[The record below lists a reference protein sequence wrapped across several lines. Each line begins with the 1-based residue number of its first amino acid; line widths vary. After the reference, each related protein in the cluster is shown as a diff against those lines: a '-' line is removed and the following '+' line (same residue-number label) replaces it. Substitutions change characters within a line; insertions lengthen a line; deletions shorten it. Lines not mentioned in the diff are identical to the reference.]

1 MDADLAAGSD
11 RTDPA
16 SVKEQKMSE
25 SIAEIKKQLQ
35 AASLPGLPDFLKDH
49 ETFIRT
55 YETDERSGVKKLV
68 EQARKQI
75 DAYEKELKRTES
87 MKRFEKEYDSY
98 SYICG
103 IDEVGRGPL
112 AGPVVAGTVIL
123 PKNCDILY
131 LNDSKQLSEKKREEL
146 YEVIME
152 KAVSTGLGFVTPE
165 RIDEINILQATYEA
179 MRMAI
184 GELDPV
190 PDLLLNDAVT
200 IPEVTIRQVPIIKGD
215 AKSISIAAAS
225 IIAKVTRD
233 RLMTEYEKTYPG
245 YGFAANKGYGSAEHI
260 AAIRE
265 LGPPEEL
272 YQELSIGGVMR
283 LSSLFTQGNQQIQE
297 NSRDM
302 SFSTLEKGL
311 RNGMKEMEGKMP
323 GQSVTGE
330 VIEADGQDIL
340 LAIGKN
346 QLLRA
351 RLSLAMNVEAGQQ
364 LTFGIK
370 SIGGMK
376 VVLSPLFENMTSG
389 SGAEKALELA
399 GLPRNEE
406 TMKMVEAMMKEGM
419 KLDPDSLSSMYR
431 TVNAHMDADINTLV
445 QLNRMGLPVTEEN
458 ITQLQSYKNYEG
470 QVTEGVKI
478 LMGEVAEQLSS
489 LAASD
494 NPEDVF
500 TFLKV
505 VLGEPSGT
513 ENVQTEENMAGDD
526 NVIQTFKNAVM
537 TEAPEENA
545 GKEKLPF
552 MPGMAEQA
560 GEKGLGMAL
569 SDVLQK
575 AGFPEETV
583 NACLKGELPAKEL
596 LTELGR
602 LVKDGRL
609 STEQKNGILEL
620 LKDNEFLEN
629 LKKGLTEKFLLTPDE
644 VGEDG
649 QVEKLYERLDSQLSR
664 MNQALQGMAKENP
677 ALSQSIQNLSSNV
690 EFMNQLNQMF
700 TYVQL
705 PLKLS
710 GQEAA
715 GELYV
720 YTNKKNLAKKDGQV
734 SALLHLD
741 LEHLGEIDIHVS
753 LRDSHVSTKFC
764 LSDEKALD
772 LVAANID
779 TLNQRL
785 MKRGYSMDASFEQK
799 DKAQHPIDEMLD
811 RDKKVS
817 SKEKVLISSSSFDAR
832 A

>member
-1 MDADLAAGSD
+1 
-11 RTDPA
+11 
-16 SVKEQKMSE
+16 
-25 SIAEIKKQLQ
+25 
-35 AASLPGLPDFLKDH
+35 
-49 ETFIRT
+49 
-55 YETDERSGVKKLV
+55 
-68 EQARKQI
+68 
-75 DAYEKELKRTES
+75 
-87 MKRFEKEYDSY
+87 
-98 SYICG
+98 
-103 IDEVGRGPL
+103 
-112 AGPVVAGTVIL
+112 
-123 PKNCDILY
+123 
-131 LNDSKQLSEKKREEL
+131 
-146 YEVIME
+146 
-152 KAVSTGLGFVTPE
+152 
-165 RIDEINILQATYEA
+165 
-179 MRMAI
+179 
-184 GELDPV
+184 
-190 PDLLLNDAVT
+190 
-200 IPEVTIRQVPIIKGD
+200 
-215 AKSISIAAAS
+215 
-225 IIAKVTRD
+225 
-233 RLMTEYEKTYPG
+233 
-245 YGFAANKGYGSAEHI
+245 
-260 AAIRE
+260 
-265 LGPPEEL
+265 
-272 YQELSIGGVMR
+272 MR

-351 RLSLAMNVEAGQQ
+351 RLSLAMDVEAGQQ

-513 ENVQTEENMAGDD
+513 ENIQTEENMAGDD
-526 NVIQTFKNAVM
+526 NAIQTFKNAVM

-575 AGFPEETV
+575 AGFSEETV
-583 NACLKGELPAKEL
+583 KACLKGELPAKEL

-785 MKRGYSMDASFEQK
+785 MKRGYSVDASFEQK

>member
-1 MDADLAAGSD
+1 
-11 RTDPA
+11 
-16 SVKEQKMSE
+16 
-25 SIAEIKKQLQ
+25 
-35 AASLPGLPDFLKDH
+35 
-49 ETFIRT
+49 
-55 YETDERSGVKKLV
+55 
-68 EQARKQI
+68 
-75 DAYEKELKRTES
+75 
-87 MKRFEKEYDSY
+87 
-98 SYICG
+98 
-103 IDEVGRGPL
+103 
-112 AGPVVAGTVIL
+112 
-123 PKNCDILY
+123 
-131 LNDSKQLSEKKREEL
+131 
-146 YEVIME
+146 
-152 KAVSTGLGFVTPE
+152 
-165 RIDEINILQATYEA
+165 
-179 MRMAI
+179 
-184 GELDPV
+184 
-190 PDLLLNDAVT
+190 
-200 IPEVTIRQVPIIKGD
+200 
-215 AKSISIAAAS
+215 
-225 IIAKVTRD
+225 
-233 RLMTEYEKTYPG
+233 
-245 YGFAANKGYGSAEHI
+245 
-260 AAIRE
+260 
-265 LGPPEEL
+265 
-272 YQELSIGGVMR
+272 MR

-351 RLSLAMNVEAGQQ
+351 RLSLAMDVEAGQQ

-431 TVNAHMDADINTLV
+431 TVNAHMDADITTLV

-513 ENVQTEENMAGDD
+513 ENVQTEKNMAGDD

-575 AGFPEETV
+575 AGFSEETV

-785 MKRGYSMDASFEQK
+785 MKRGYSVDASFEQK

>member
-1 MDADLAAGSD
+1 
-11 RTDPA
+11 
-16 SVKEQKMSE
+16 
-25 SIAEIKKQLQ
+25 
-35 AASLPGLPDFLKDH
+35 
-49 ETFIRT
+49 
-55 YETDERSGVKKLV
+55 
-68 EQARKQI
+68 
-75 DAYEKELKRTES
+75 
-87 MKRFEKEYDSY
+87 
-98 SYICG
+98 
-103 IDEVGRGPL
+103 
-112 AGPVVAGTVIL
+112 
-123 PKNCDILY
+123 
-131 LNDSKQLSEKKREEL
+131 
-146 YEVIME
+146 
-152 KAVSTGLGFVTPE
+152 
-165 RIDEINILQATYEA
+165 
-179 MRMAI
+179 
-184 GELDPV
+184 
-190 PDLLLNDAVT
+190 
-200 IPEVTIRQVPIIKGD
+200 
-215 AKSISIAAAS
+215 
-225 IIAKVTRD
+225 
-233 RLMTEYEKTYPG
+233 
-245 YGFAANKGYGSAEHI
+245 
-260 AAIRE
+260 
-265 LGPPEEL
+265 
-272 YQELSIGGVMR
+272 MR

-351 RLSLAMNVEAGQQ
+351 RLSLAMDVEAGQQ

-389 SGAEKALELA
+389 SGAEIALELA

-406 TMKMVEAMMKEGM
+406 TMKMLEAMMKEGM

-494 NPEDVF
+494 NPKDVF

-575 AGFPEETV
+575 AGFSEETV

-785 MKRGYSMDASFEQK
+785 MKRGYSVDASFEQK

>member
-1 MDADLAAGSD
+1 
-11 RTDPA
+11 
-16 SVKEQKMSE
+16 
-25 SIAEIKKQLQ
+25 
-35 AASLPGLPDFLKDH
+35 
-49 ETFIRT
+49 
-55 YETDERSGVKKLV
+55 
-68 EQARKQI
+68 
-75 DAYEKELKRTES
+75 
-87 MKRFEKEYDSY
+87 
-98 SYICG
+98 
-103 IDEVGRGPL
+103 
-112 AGPVVAGTVIL
+112 
-123 PKNCDILY
+123 
-131 LNDSKQLSEKKREEL
+131 
-146 YEVIME
+146 
-152 KAVSTGLGFVTPE
+152 
-165 RIDEINILQATYEA
+165 
-179 MRMAI
+179 
-184 GELDPV
+184 
-190 PDLLLNDAVT
+190 
-200 IPEVTIRQVPIIKGD
+200 
-215 AKSISIAAAS
+215 
-225 IIAKVTRD
+225 
-233 RLMTEYEKTYPG
+233 
-245 YGFAANKGYGSAEHI
+245 
-260 AAIRE
+260 
-265 LGPPEEL
+265 
-272 YQELSIGGVMR
+272 MR

-351 RLSLAMNVEAGQQ
+351 RLSLAMDVEAGQQ

-431 TVNAHMDADINTLV
+431 TVNAHMDADITTLV

-513 ENVQTEENMAGDD
+513 ENVQTEKNMAGDD
-526 NVIQTFKNAVM
+526 NAIQTFKNAVM

-575 AGFPEETV
+575 AGFSEETV

-644 VGEDG
+644 VGEEG

-785 MKRGYSMDASFEQK
+785 MKRGYSVDASFEQK

>member
-1 MDADLAAGSD
+1 
-11 RTDPA
+11 
-16 SVKEQKMSE
+16 
-25 SIAEIKKQLQ
+25 
-35 AASLPGLPDFLKDH
+35 
-49 ETFIRT
+49 
-55 YETDERSGVKKLV
+55 
-68 EQARKQI
+68 
-75 DAYEKELKRTES
+75 
-87 MKRFEKEYDSY
+87 
-98 SYICG
+98 
-103 IDEVGRGPL
+103 
-112 AGPVVAGTVIL
+112 
-123 PKNCDILY
+123 
-131 LNDSKQLSEKKREEL
+131 
-146 YEVIME
+146 
-152 KAVSTGLGFVTPE
+152 
-165 RIDEINILQATYEA
+165 
-179 MRMAI
+179 
-184 GELDPV
+184 
-190 PDLLLNDAVT
+190 
-200 IPEVTIRQVPIIKGD
+200 
-215 AKSISIAAAS
+215 
-225 IIAKVTRD
+225 
-233 RLMTEYEKTYPG
+233 
-245 YGFAANKGYGSAEHI
+245 
-260 AAIRE
+260 
-265 LGPPEEL
+265 
-272 YQELSIGGVMR
+272 MR

-351 RLSLAMNVEAGQQ
+351 RLSLAMDVEAGQQ

-399 GLPRNEE
+399 GLQRNEE

-537 TEAPEENA
+537 TEVPEENA

-560 GEKGLGMAL
+560 GEKGLGMAF

-575 AGFPEETV
+575 AGFSEETV

>member
-1 MDADLAAGSD
+1 
-11 RTDPA
+11 
-16 SVKEQKMSE
+16 
-25 SIAEIKKQLQ
+25 
-35 AASLPGLPDFLKDH
+35 
-49 ETFIRT
+49 
-55 YETDERSGVKKLV
+55 
-68 EQARKQI
+68 
-75 DAYEKELKRTES
+75 
-87 MKRFEKEYDSY
+87 
-98 SYICG
+98 
-103 IDEVGRGPL
+103 
-112 AGPVVAGTVIL
+112 
-123 PKNCDILY
+123 
-131 LNDSKQLSEKKREEL
+131 
-146 YEVIME
+146 
-152 KAVSTGLGFVTPE
+152 
-165 RIDEINILQATYEA
+165 
-179 MRMAI
+179 
-184 GELDPV
+184 
-190 PDLLLNDAVT
+190 
-200 IPEVTIRQVPIIKGD
+200 
-215 AKSISIAAAS
+215 
-225 IIAKVTRD
+225 
-233 RLMTEYEKTYPG
+233 
-245 YGFAANKGYGSAEHI
+245 
-260 AAIRE
+260 
-265 LGPPEEL
+265 
-272 YQELSIGGVMR
+272 MR

-302 SFSTLEKGL
+302 SFSALEKGL

-323 GQSVTGE
+323 GQFVTGE

-351 RLSLAMNVEAGQQ
+351 RLSLAMDVEAGQQ

-431 TVNAHMDADINTLV
+431 TVNAHMDADITTLV

-458 ITQLQSYKNYEG
+458 ITQLQSYKNYES
-470 QVTEGVKI
+470 QVTEGVKT

-500 TFLKV
+500 RFLKV

-513 ENVQTEENMAGDD
+513 EDVQTEENMAGDD

-569 SDVLQK
+569 SDALQK
-575 AGFPEETV
+575 AGFSEETA

-620 LKDNEFLEN
+620 LKDNGFLEN

-741 LEHLGEIDIHVS
+741 LKHLGEIDIHVS

>member
-1 MDADLAAGSD
+1 
-11 RTDPA
+11 
-16 SVKEQKMSE
+16 
-25 SIAEIKKQLQ
+25 
-35 AASLPGLPDFLKDH
+35 
-49 ETFIRT
+49 
-55 YETDERSGVKKLV
+55 
-68 EQARKQI
+68 
-75 DAYEKELKRTES
+75 
-87 MKRFEKEYDSY
+87 
-98 SYICG
+98 
-103 IDEVGRGPL
+103 
-112 AGPVVAGTVIL
+112 
-123 PKNCDILY
+123 
-131 LNDSKQLSEKKREEL
+131 
-146 YEVIME
+146 
-152 KAVSTGLGFVTPE
+152 
-165 RIDEINILQATYEA
+165 
-179 MRMAI
+179 
-184 GELDPV
+184 
-190 PDLLLNDAVT
+190 
-200 IPEVTIRQVPIIKGD
+200 
-215 AKSISIAAAS
+215 
-225 IIAKVTRD
+225 
-233 RLMTEYEKTYPG
+233 
-245 YGFAANKGYGSAEHI
+245 
-260 AAIRE
+260 
-265 LGPPEEL
+265 
-272 YQELSIGGVMR
+272 MR

-351 RLSLAMNVEAGQQ
+351 RLSLAMDVEAGQQ

-431 TVNAHMDADINTLV
+431 TVNAHMDADITTLV

-505 VLGEPSGT
+505 VLGEPSGI

-526 NVIQTFKNAVM
+526 NAIQAFKNAVM

-575 AGFPEETV
+575 AGFSEETV

-785 MKRGYSMDASFEQK
+785 MKRGYSVDASFEQK

>member
-1 MDADLAAGSD
+1 
-11 RTDPA
+11 
-16 SVKEQKMSE
+16 
-25 SIAEIKKQLQ
+25 
-35 AASLPGLPDFLKDH
+35 
-49 ETFIRT
+49 
-55 YETDERSGVKKLV
+55 
-68 EQARKQI
+68 
-75 DAYEKELKRTES
+75 
-87 MKRFEKEYDSY
+87 
-98 SYICG
+98 
-103 IDEVGRGPL
+103 
-112 AGPVVAGTVIL
+112 
-123 PKNCDILY
+123 
-131 LNDSKQLSEKKREEL
+131 
-146 YEVIME
+146 
-152 KAVSTGLGFVTPE
+152 
-165 RIDEINILQATYEA
+165 
-179 MRMAI
+179 
-184 GELDPV
+184 
-190 PDLLLNDAVT
+190 
-200 IPEVTIRQVPIIKGD
+200 
-215 AKSISIAAAS
+215 
-225 IIAKVTRD
+225 
-233 RLMTEYEKTYPG
+233 
-245 YGFAANKGYGSAEHI
+245 
-260 AAIRE
+260 
-265 LGPPEEL
+265 
-272 YQELSIGGVMR
+272 MR
-283 LSSLFTQGNQQIQE
+283 LSSLFTHGNQQIQE

-302 SFSTLEKGL
+302 SFSALEKGL

-323 GQSVTGE
+323 GQFVTGE

-351 RLSLAMNVEAGQQ
+351 RLSLAMDVEAGQQ

-431 TVNAHMDADINTLV
+431 TVNAHMDADITTLV

-458 ITQLQSYKNYEG
+458 ITQLQSYKNYES
-470 QVTEGVKI
+470 QVTEGVKT

-513 ENVQTEENMAGDD
+513 EDVQTEENMAGDD

-569 SDVLQK
+569 SDALQK
-575 AGFPEETV
+575 AGFSEETV

-620 LKDNEFLEN
+620 LKDNGFLEN

-664 MNQALQGMAKENP
+664 MNQALQGMTKENP

-741 LEHLGEIDIHVS
+741 LKHLGEIDIHVS

>member
-1 MDADLAAGSD
+1 
-11 RTDPA
+11 
-16 SVKEQKMSE
+16 
-25 SIAEIKKQLQ
+25 
-35 AASLPGLPDFLKDH
+35 
-49 ETFIRT
+49 
-55 YETDERSGVKKLV
+55 
-68 EQARKQI
+68 
-75 DAYEKELKRTES
+75 
-87 MKRFEKEYDSY
+87 
-98 SYICG
+98 
-103 IDEVGRGPL
+103 
-112 AGPVVAGTVIL
+112 
-123 PKNCDILY
+123 
-131 LNDSKQLSEKKREEL
+131 
-146 YEVIME
+146 
-152 KAVSTGLGFVTPE
+152 
-165 RIDEINILQATYEA
+165 
-179 MRMAI
+179 
-184 GELDPV
+184 
-190 PDLLLNDAVT
+190 
-200 IPEVTIRQVPIIKGD
+200 
-215 AKSISIAAAS
+215 
-225 IIAKVTRD
+225 
-233 RLMTEYEKTYPG
+233 
-245 YGFAANKGYGSAEHI
+245 
-260 AAIRE
+260 
-265 LGPPEEL
+265 
-272 YQELSIGGVMR
+272 MR

-351 RLSLAMNVEAGQQ
+351 RLSLAMDVEAGQQ

-399 GLPRNEE
+399 GLQRNEE

-431 TVNAHMDADINTLV
+431 TVNAHMDADITTLV

-602 LVKDGRL
+602 VVKDGRL

>member
-1 MDADLAAGSD
+1 
-11 RTDPA
+11 
-16 SVKEQKMSE
+16 
-25 SIAEIKKQLQ
+25 
-35 AASLPGLPDFLKDH
+35 
-49 ETFIRT
+49 
-55 YETDERSGVKKLV
+55 
-68 EQARKQI
+68 
-75 DAYEKELKRTES
+75 
-87 MKRFEKEYDSY
+87 
-98 SYICG
+98 
-103 IDEVGRGPL
+103 
-112 AGPVVAGTVIL
+112 
-123 PKNCDILY
+123 
-131 LNDSKQLSEKKREEL
+131 
-146 YEVIME
+146 
-152 KAVSTGLGFVTPE
+152 
-165 RIDEINILQATYEA
+165 
-179 MRMAI
+179 
-184 GELDPV
+184 
-190 PDLLLNDAVT
+190 
-200 IPEVTIRQVPIIKGD
+200 
-215 AKSISIAAAS
+215 
-225 IIAKVTRD
+225 
-233 RLMTEYEKTYPG
+233 
-245 YGFAANKGYGSAEHI
+245 
-260 AAIRE
+260 
-265 LGPPEEL
+265 
-272 YQELSIGGVMR
+272 MR

-351 RLSLAMNVEAGQQ
+351 RLSLAMDVEAGQQ

-431 TVNAHMDADINTLV
+431 TVNAHMDADITTLV

-575 AGFPEETV
+575 AGFSEETV

-602 LVKDGRL
+602 VVKDGRL

>member
-1 MDADLAAGSD
+1 
-11 RTDPA
+11 
-16 SVKEQKMSE
+16 
-25 SIAEIKKQLQ
+25 
-35 AASLPGLPDFLKDH
+35 
-49 ETFIRT
+49 
-55 YETDERSGVKKLV
+55 
-68 EQARKQI
+68 
-75 DAYEKELKRTES
+75 
-87 MKRFEKEYDSY
+87 
-98 SYICG
+98 
-103 IDEVGRGPL
+103 
-112 AGPVVAGTVIL
+112 
-123 PKNCDILY
+123 
-131 LNDSKQLSEKKREEL
+131 
-146 YEVIME
+146 
-152 KAVSTGLGFVTPE
+152 
-165 RIDEINILQATYEA
+165 
-179 MRMAI
+179 
-184 GELDPV
+184 
-190 PDLLLNDAVT
+190 
-200 IPEVTIRQVPIIKGD
+200 
-215 AKSISIAAAS
+215 
-225 IIAKVTRD
+225 
-233 RLMTEYEKTYPG
+233 
-245 YGFAANKGYGSAEHI
+245 
-260 AAIRE
+260 
-265 LGPPEEL
+265 
-272 YQELSIGGVMR
+272 MR

-351 RLSLAMNVEAGQQ
+351 RLSLAMDVEAGQQ

-431 TVNAHMDADINTLV
+431 TVNAHMDADITTLV

-575 AGFPEETV
+575 AGFSEETV
-583 NACLKGELPAKEL
+583 NACLKRELPAKEL

-785 MKRGYSMDASFEQK
+785 MKRGYSVDASFEQK

>member
-1 MDADLAAGSD
+1 
-11 RTDPA
+11 
-16 SVKEQKMSE
+16 
-25 SIAEIKKQLQ
+25 
-35 AASLPGLPDFLKDH
+35 
-49 ETFIRT
+49 
-55 YETDERSGVKKLV
+55 
-68 EQARKQI
+68 
-75 DAYEKELKRTES
+75 
-87 MKRFEKEYDSY
+87 
-98 SYICG
+98 
-103 IDEVGRGPL
+103 
-112 AGPVVAGTVIL
+112 
-123 PKNCDILY
+123 
-131 LNDSKQLSEKKREEL
+131 
-146 YEVIME
+146 
-152 KAVSTGLGFVTPE
+152 
-165 RIDEINILQATYEA
+165 
-179 MRMAI
+179 
-184 GELDPV
+184 
-190 PDLLLNDAVT
+190 
-200 IPEVTIRQVPIIKGD
+200 
-215 AKSISIAAAS
+215 
-225 IIAKVTRD
+225 
-233 RLMTEYEKTYPG
+233 
-245 YGFAANKGYGSAEHI
+245 
-260 AAIRE
+260 
-265 LGPPEEL
+265 
-272 YQELSIGGVMR
+272 MR

-772 LVAANID
+772 LVVANID

>member
-1 MDADLAAGSD
+1 
-11 RTDPA
+11 
-16 SVKEQKMSE
+16 
-25 SIAEIKKQLQ
+25 
-35 AASLPGLPDFLKDH
+35 
-49 ETFIRT
+49 
-55 YETDERSGVKKLV
+55 
-68 EQARKQI
+68 
-75 DAYEKELKRTES
+75 
-87 MKRFEKEYDSY
+87 
-98 SYICG
+98 
-103 IDEVGRGPL
+103 
-112 AGPVVAGTVIL
+112 
-123 PKNCDILY
+123 
-131 LNDSKQLSEKKREEL
+131 
-146 YEVIME
+146 
-152 KAVSTGLGFVTPE
+152 
-165 RIDEINILQATYEA
+165 
-179 MRMAI
+179 
-184 GELDPV
+184 
-190 PDLLLNDAVT
+190 
-200 IPEVTIRQVPIIKGD
+200 
-215 AKSISIAAAS
+215 
-225 IIAKVTRD
+225 
-233 RLMTEYEKTYPG
+233 
-245 YGFAANKGYGSAEHI
+245 
-260 AAIRE
+260 
-265 LGPPEEL
+265 
-272 YQELSIGGVMR
+272 MR

-302 SFSTLEKGL
+302 SFSALEKGL

-323 GQSVTGE
+323 GQFVTGE

-351 RLSLAMNVEAGQQ
+351 RLSLAMDVEAGQQ

-419 KLDPDSLSSMYR
+419 KLDPDSLTSMYR
-431 TVNAHMDADINTLV
+431 TVNAHMDADITTLV

-458 ITQLQSYKNYEG
+458 ITQLQSYKNYES

-513 ENVQTEENMAGDD
+513 EDVQTEENMAGDD

-537 TEAPEENA
+537 IEAPEENA

-569 SDVLQK
+569 SDALQK
-575 AGFPEETV
+575 AGFSEETA

-602 LVKDGRL
+602 LVKDSRL

-620 LKDNEFLEN
+620 LKDNGFLEN

-664 MNQALQGMAKENP
+664 MNQALQGMAKGNP

-741 LEHLGEIDIHVS
+741 LKHLGEIDIHVS

>member
-1 MDADLAAGSD
+1 
-11 RTDPA
+11 
-16 SVKEQKMSE
+16 
-25 SIAEIKKQLQ
+25 
-35 AASLPGLPDFLKDH
+35 
-49 ETFIRT
+49 
-55 YETDERSGVKKLV
+55 
-68 EQARKQI
+68 
-75 DAYEKELKRTES
+75 
-87 MKRFEKEYDSY
+87 
-98 SYICG
+98 
-103 IDEVGRGPL
+103 
-112 AGPVVAGTVIL
+112 
-123 PKNCDILY
+123 
-131 LNDSKQLSEKKREEL
+131 
-146 YEVIME
+146 
-152 KAVSTGLGFVTPE
+152 
-165 RIDEINILQATYEA
+165 
-179 MRMAI
+179 
-184 GELDPV
+184 
-190 PDLLLNDAVT
+190 
-200 IPEVTIRQVPIIKGD
+200 
-215 AKSISIAAAS
+215 
-225 IIAKVTRD
+225 
-233 RLMTEYEKTYPG
+233 
-245 YGFAANKGYGSAEHI
+245 
-260 AAIRE
+260 
-265 LGPPEEL
+265 
-272 YQELSIGGVMR
+272 MR

-351 RLSLAMNVEAGQQ
+351 RLSLAMDVEAGQQ

-431 TVNAHMDADINTLV
+431 TVNAHMDADITTLV

-545 GKEKLPF
+545 GKEKLTF

-575 AGFPEETV
+575 AGFSEETV

>member
-1 MDADLAAGSD
+1 
-11 RTDPA
+11 
-16 SVKEQKMSE
+16 
-25 SIAEIKKQLQ
+25 
-35 AASLPGLPDFLKDH
+35 
-49 ETFIRT
+49 
-55 YETDERSGVKKLV
+55 
-68 EQARKQI
+68 
-75 DAYEKELKRTES
+75 
-87 MKRFEKEYDSY
+87 
-98 SYICG
+98 
-103 IDEVGRGPL
+103 
-112 AGPVVAGTVIL
+112 
-123 PKNCDILY
+123 
-131 LNDSKQLSEKKREEL
+131 
-146 YEVIME
+146 
-152 KAVSTGLGFVTPE
+152 
-165 RIDEINILQATYEA
+165 
-179 MRMAI
+179 
-184 GELDPV
+184 
-190 PDLLLNDAVT
+190 
-200 IPEVTIRQVPIIKGD
+200 
-215 AKSISIAAAS
+215 
-225 IIAKVTRD
+225 
-233 RLMTEYEKTYPG
+233 
-245 YGFAANKGYGSAEHI
+245 
-260 AAIRE
+260 
-265 LGPPEEL
+265 
-272 YQELSIGGVMR
+272 MR

-351 RLSLAMNVEAGQQ
+351 RLSLAMDVEAGQQ

-399 GLPRNEE
+399 GLQRNEE

-500 TFLKV
+500 IFLKV

-560 GEKGLGMAL
+560 GEKGLGMAF

-575 AGFPEETV
+575 AGFSEETV

>member
-1 MDADLAAGSD
+1 
-11 RTDPA
+11 
-16 SVKEQKMSE
+16 
-25 SIAEIKKQLQ
+25 
-35 AASLPGLPDFLKDH
+35 
-49 ETFIRT
+49 
-55 YETDERSGVKKLV
+55 
-68 EQARKQI
+68 
-75 DAYEKELKRTES
+75 
-87 MKRFEKEYDSY
+87 
-98 SYICG
+98 
-103 IDEVGRGPL
+103 
-112 AGPVVAGTVIL
+112 
-123 PKNCDILY
+123 
-131 LNDSKQLSEKKREEL
+131 
-146 YEVIME
+146 
-152 KAVSTGLGFVTPE
+152 
-165 RIDEINILQATYEA
+165 
-179 MRMAI
+179 
-184 GELDPV
+184 
-190 PDLLLNDAVT
+190 
-200 IPEVTIRQVPIIKGD
+200 
-215 AKSISIAAAS
+215 
-225 IIAKVTRD
+225 
-233 RLMTEYEKTYPG
+233 
-245 YGFAANKGYGSAEHI
+245 
-260 AAIRE
+260 
-265 LGPPEEL
+265 
-272 YQELSIGGVMR
+272 MR

-351 RLSLAMNVEAGQQ
+351 RLSLAMDVEAGQQ

-609 STEQKNGILEL
+609 PTEQKNGILEL

-649 QVEKLYERLDSQLSR
+649 QVEKLYGRLDSQLSR

>member
-1 MDADLAAGSD
+1 
-11 RTDPA
+11 
-16 SVKEQKMSE
+16 
-25 SIAEIKKQLQ
+25 
-35 AASLPGLPDFLKDH
+35 
-49 ETFIRT
+49 
-55 YETDERSGVKKLV
+55 
-68 EQARKQI
+68 
-75 DAYEKELKRTES
+75 
-87 MKRFEKEYDSY
+87 
-98 SYICG
+98 
-103 IDEVGRGPL
+103 
-112 AGPVVAGTVIL
+112 
-123 PKNCDILY
+123 
-131 LNDSKQLSEKKREEL
+131 
-146 YEVIME
+146 
-152 KAVSTGLGFVTPE
+152 
-165 RIDEINILQATYEA
+165 
-179 MRMAI
+179 
-184 GELDPV
+184 
-190 PDLLLNDAVT
+190 
-200 IPEVTIRQVPIIKGD
+200 
-215 AKSISIAAAS
+215 
-225 IIAKVTRD
+225 
-233 RLMTEYEKTYPG
+233 
-245 YGFAANKGYGSAEHI
+245 
-260 AAIRE
+260 
-265 LGPPEEL
+265 
-272 YQELSIGGVMR
+272 MR

-351 RLSLAMNVEAGQQ
+351 RLSLAMDVEAGQQ

-489 LAASD
+489 LASSD

-526 NVIQTFKNAVM
+526 NVIQTFKNVVM

-552 MPGMAEQA
+552 MSGMAEQA

-575 AGFPEETV
+575 AGFSEETV

-664 MNQALQGMAKENP
+664 MNQALQGMAKGNP

-741 LEHLGEIDIHVS
+741 LKHLGEIDIHVS

-772 LVAANID
+772 LVVANID

>member
-1 MDADLAAGSD
+1 
-11 RTDPA
+11 
-16 SVKEQKMSE
+16 
-25 SIAEIKKQLQ
+25 
-35 AASLPGLPDFLKDH
+35 
-49 ETFIRT
+49 
-55 YETDERSGVKKLV
+55 
-68 EQARKQI
+68 
-75 DAYEKELKRTES
+75 
-87 MKRFEKEYDSY
+87 
-98 SYICG
+98 
-103 IDEVGRGPL
+103 
-112 AGPVVAGTVIL
+112 
-123 PKNCDILY
+123 
-131 LNDSKQLSEKKREEL
+131 
-146 YEVIME
+146 
-152 KAVSTGLGFVTPE
+152 
-165 RIDEINILQATYEA
+165 
-179 MRMAI
+179 
-184 GELDPV
+184 
-190 PDLLLNDAVT
+190 
-200 IPEVTIRQVPIIKGD
+200 
-215 AKSISIAAAS
+215 
-225 IIAKVTRD
+225 
-233 RLMTEYEKTYPG
+233 
-245 YGFAANKGYGSAEHI
+245 
-260 AAIRE
+260 
-265 LGPPEEL
+265 
-272 YQELSIGGVMR
+272 MR

-302 SFSTLEKGL
+302 SFSALEKGL

-323 GQSVTGE
+323 GQFVTGE

-351 RLSLAMNVEAGQQ
+351 RLSLAMDVEAGQQ

-389 SGAEKALELA
+389 SGAEKALGLA

-431 TVNAHMDADINTLV
+431 TVNAHMDADITTLV

-458 ITQLQSYKNYEG
+458 ITQLQSYKNYES

-500 TFLKV
+500 RFLKV

-513 ENVQTEENMAGDD
+513 EDVQTEENMAGDD

-569 SDVLQK
+569 SDALQK
-575 AGFPEETV
+575 AGFSEETA

-602 LVKDGRL
+602 VVKDGRL

-620 LKDNEFLEN
+620 LKDNGFLEN

-644 VGEDG
+644 VGVDG

-664 MNQALQGMAKENP
+664 MNQALQGMAKGNP

-741 LEHLGEIDIHVS
+741 LKHLGEIDIHVS

>member
-1 MDADLAAGSD
+1 
-11 RTDPA
+11 
-16 SVKEQKMSE
+16 
-25 SIAEIKKQLQ
+25 
-35 AASLPGLPDFLKDH
+35 
-49 ETFIRT
+49 
-55 YETDERSGVKKLV
+55 
-68 EQARKQI
+68 
-75 DAYEKELKRTES
+75 
-87 MKRFEKEYDSY
+87 
-98 SYICG
+98 
-103 IDEVGRGPL
+103 
-112 AGPVVAGTVIL
+112 
-123 PKNCDILY
+123 
-131 LNDSKQLSEKKREEL
+131 
-146 YEVIME
+146 
-152 KAVSTGLGFVTPE
+152 
-165 RIDEINILQATYEA
+165 
-179 MRMAI
+179 
-184 GELDPV
+184 
-190 PDLLLNDAVT
+190 
-200 IPEVTIRQVPIIKGD
+200 
-215 AKSISIAAAS
+215 
-225 IIAKVTRD
+225 
-233 RLMTEYEKTYPG
+233 
-245 YGFAANKGYGSAEHI
+245 
-260 AAIRE
+260 
-265 LGPPEEL
+265 
-272 YQELSIGGVMR
+272 MR

-351 RLSLAMNVEAGQQ
+351 RLSLAMDVEAGQQ

-575 AGFPEETV
+575 AGFSEETV

-602 LVKDGRL
+602 VVKDGRL

-649 QVEKLYERLDSQLSR
+649 QVEKLYEKLDSQLSR

-785 MKRGYSMDASFEQK
+785 MKRGYSVDASFEQK

>member
-1 MDADLAAGSD
+1 
-11 RTDPA
+11 
-16 SVKEQKMSE
+16 
-25 SIAEIKKQLQ
+25 
-35 AASLPGLPDFLKDH
+35 
-49 ETFIRT
+49 
-55 YETDERSGVKKLV
+55 
-68 EQARKQI
+68 
-75 DAYEKELKRTES
+75 
-87 MKRFEKEYDSY
+87 
-98 SYICG
+98 
-103 IDEVGRGPL
+103 
-112 AGPVVAGTVIL
+112 
-123 PKNCDILY
+123 
-131 LNDSKQLSEKKREEL
+131 
-146 YEVIME
+146 
-152 KAVSTGLGFVTPE
+152 
-165 RIDEINILQATYEA
+165 
-179 MRMAI
+179 
-184 GELDPV
+184 
-190 PDLLLNDAVT
+190 
-200 IPEVTIRQVPIIKGD
+200 
-215 AKSISIAAAS
+215 
-225 IIAKVTRD
+225 
-233 RLMTEYEKTYPG
+233 
-245 YGFAANKGYGSAEHI
+245 
-260 AAIRE
+260 
-265 LGPPEEL
+265 
-272 YQELSIGGVMR
+272 MR

-351 RLSLAMNVEAGQQ
+351 RLSLAMDVEAGQQ

-575 AGFPEETV
+575 AGFSEETV

-644 VGEDG
+644 VGEEG

-741 LEHLGEIDIHVS
+741 LKHLGEIDIHVS

>member
-1 MDADLAAGSD
+1 
-11 RTDPA
+11 
-16 SVKEQKMSE
+16 
-25 SIAEIKKQLQ
+25 
-35 AASLPGLPDFLKDH
+35 
-49 ETFIRT
+49 
-55 YETDERSGVKKLV
+55 
-68 EQARKQI
+68 
-75 DAYEKELKRTES
+75 
-87 MKRFEKEYDSY
+87 
-98 SYICG
+98 
-103 IDEVGRGPL
+103 
-112 AGPVVAGTVIL
+112 
-123 PKNCDILY
+123 
-131 LNDSKQLSEKKREEL
+131 
-146 YEVIME
+146 
-152 KAVSTGLGFVTPE
+152 
-165 RIDEINILQATYEA
+165 
-179 MRMAI
+179 
-184 GELDPV
+184 
-190 PDLLLNDAVT
+190 
-200 IPEVTIRQVPIIKGD
+200 
-215 AKSISIAAAS
+215 
-225 IIAKVTRD
+225 
-233 RLMTEYEKTYPG
+233 
-245 YGFAANKGYGSAEHI
+245 
-260 AAIRE
+260 
-265 LGPPEEL
+265 
-272 YQELSIGGVMR
+272 MR

-351 RLSLAMNVEAGQQ
+351 RLSLAMDVEAGQQ

-399 GLPRNEE
+399 GLQRNEE

-478 LMGEVAEQLSS
+478 LMGEVTEQLSS

-741 LEHLGEIDIHVS
+741 LKHLGEIDIHVS

>member
-1 MDADLAAGSD
+1 
-11 RTDPA
+11 
-16 SVKEQKMSE
+16 
-25 SIAEIKKQLQ
+25 
-35 AASLPGLPDFLKDH
+35 
-49 ETFIRT
+49 
-55 YETDERSGVKKLV
+55 
-68 EQARKQI
+68 
-75 DAYEKELKRTES
+75 
-87 MKRFEKEYDSY
+87 
-98 SYICG
+98 
-103 IDEVGRGPL
+103 
-112 AGPVVAGTVIL
+112 
-123 PKNCDILY
+123 
-131 LNDSKQLSEKKREEL
+131 
-146 YEVIME
+146 
-152 KAVSTGLGFVTPE
+152 
-165 RIDEINILQATYEA
+165 
-179 MRMAI
+179 
-184 GELDPV
+184 
-190 PDLLLNDAVT
+190 
-200 IPEVTIRQVPIIKGD
+200 
-215 AKSISIAAAS
+215 
-225 IIAKVTRD
+225 
-233 RLMTEYEKTYPG
+233 
-245 YGFAANKGYGSAEHI
+245 
-260 AAIRE
+260 
-265 LGPPEEL
+265 
-272 YQELSIGGVMR
+272 MR

-351 RLSLAMNVEAGQQ
+351 RLSLAMDVEAGQQ

-431 TVNAHMDADINTLV
+431 TVNAHMDADITTLV

-575 AGFPEETV
+575 AGFSEETV

-596 LTELGR
+596 LTELDR

-785 MKRGYSMDASFEQK
+785 MKRGYSVDASFEQK

>member
-1 MDADLAAGSD
+1 
-11 RTDPA
+11 
-16 SVKEQKMSE
+16 
-25 SIAEIKKQLQ
+25 
-35 AASLPGLPDFLKDH
+35 
-49 ETFIRT
+49 
-55 YETDERSGVKKLV
+55 
-68 EQARKQI
+68 
-75 DAYEKELKRTES
+75 
-87 MKRFEKEYDSY
+87 
-98 SYICG
+98 
-103 IDEVGRGPL
+103 
-112 AGPVVAGTVIL
+112 
-123 PKNCDILY
+123 
-131 LNDSKQLSEKKREEL
+131 
-146 YEVIME
+146 
-152 KAVSTGLGFVTPE
+152 
-165 RIDEINILQATYEA
+165 
-179 MRMAI
+179 
-184 GELDPV
+184 
-190 PDLLLNDAVT
+190 
-200 IPEVTIRQVPIIKGD
+200 
-215 AKSISIAAAS
+215 
-225 IIAKVTRD
+225 
-233 RLMTEYEKTYPG
+233 
-245 YGFAANKGYGSAEHI
+245 
-260 AAIRE
+260 
-265 LGPPEEL
+265 
-272 YQELSIGGVMR
+272 MR

-351 RLSLAMNVEAGQQ
+351 RLSLAMDVEAGQQ

-513 ENVQTEENMAGDD
+513 ENVQTEENMAGND

>member
-1 MDADLAAGSD
+1 
-11 RTDPA
+11 
-16 SVKEQKMSE
+16 
-25 SIAEIKKQLQ
+25 
-35 AASLPGLPDFLKDH
+35 
-49 ETFIRT
+49 
-55 YETDERSGVKKLV
+55 
-68 EQARKQI
+68 
-75 DAYEKELKRTES
+75 
-87 MKRFEKEYDSY
+87 
-98 SYICG
+98 
-103 IDEVGRGPL
+103 
-112 AGPVVAGTVIL
+112 
-123 PKNCDILY
+123 
-131 LNDSKQLSEKKREEL
+131 
-146 YEVIME
+146 
-152 KAVSTGLGFVTPE
+152 
-165 RIDEINILQATYEA
+165 
-179 MRMAI
+179 
-184 GELDPV
+184 
-190 PDLLLNDAVT
+190 
-200 IPEVTIRQVPIIKGD
+200 
-215 AKSISIAAAS
+215 
-225 IIAKVTRD
+225 
-233 RLMTEYEKTYPG
+233 
-245 YGFAANKGYGSAEHI
+245 
-260 AAIRE
+260 
-265 LGPPEEL
+265 
-272 YQELSIGGVMR
+272 MR

-351 RLSLAMNVEAGQQ
+351 RLSLAMDVEAGQQ

-399 GLPRNEE
+399 GLQRNEE

-431 TVNAHMDADINTLV
+431 TVNAHMDADITTLV

-575 AGFPEETV
+575 AGFSEETV

-772 LVAANID
+772 LVEANID

>member
-1 MDADLAAGSD
+1 
-11 RTDPA
+11 
-16 SVKEQKMSE
+16 
-25 SIAEIKKQLQ
+25 
-35 AASLPGLPDFLKDH
+35 
-49 ETFIRT
+49 
-55 YETDERSGVKKLV
+55 
-68 EQARKQI
+68 
-75 DAYEKELKRTES
+75 
-87 MKRFEKEYDSY
+87 
-98 SYICG
+98 
-103 IDEVGRGPL
+103 
-112 AGPVVAGTVIL
+112 
-123 PKNCDILY
+123 
-131 LNDSKQLSEKKREEL
+131 
-146 YEVIME
+146 
-152 KAVSTGLGFVTPE
+152 
-165 RIDEINILQATYEA
+165 
-179 MRMAI
+179 
-184 GELDPV
+184 
-190 PDLLLNDAVT
+190 
-200 IPEVTIRQVPIIKGD
+200 
-215 AKSISIAAAS
+215 
-225 IIAKVTRD
+225 
-233 RLMTEYEKTYPG
+233 
-245 YGFAANKGYGSAEHI
+245 
-260 AAIRE
+260 
-265 LGPPEEL
+265 
-272 YQELSIGGVMR
+272 MR

-351 RLSLAMNVEAGQQ
+351 RLSLAMDVEAGQQ

-431 TVNAHMDADINTLV
+431 TVNARMNADITTLV

-575 AGFPEETV
+575 AGFSEETV

-602 LVKDGRL
+602 VVKDGRL

-715 GELYV
+715 AELYV

>member
-1 MDADLAAGSD
+1 
-11 RTDPA
+11 
-16 SVKEQKMSE
+16 
-25 SIAEIKKQLQ
+25 
-35 AASLPGLPDFLKDH
+35 
-49 ETFIRT
+49 
-55 YETDERSGVKKLV
+55 
-68 EQARKQI
+68 
-75 DAYEKELKRTES
+75 
-87 MKRFEKEYDSY
+87 
-98 SYICG
+98 
-103 IDEVGRGPL
+103 
-112 AGPVVAGTVIL
+112 
-123 PKNCDILY
+123 
-131 LNDSKQLSEKKREEL
+131 
-146 YEVIME
+146 
-152 KAVSTGLGFVTPE
+152 
-165 RIDEINILQATYEA
+165 
-179 MRMAI
+179 
-184 GELDPV
+184 
-190 PDLLLNDAVT
+190 
-200 IPEVTIRQVPIIKGD
+200 
-215 AKSISIAAAS
+215 
-225 IIAKVTRD
+225 
-233 RLMTEYEKTYPG
+233 
-245 YGFAANKGYGSAEHI
+245 
-260 AAIRE
+260 
-265 LGPPEEL
+265 
-272 YQELSIGGVMR
+272 MR

-351 RLSLAMNVEAGQQ
+351 RLSLAMDVEAGQQ

-399 GLPRNEE
+399 GLQRNEE

-431 TVNAHMDADINTLV
+431 TVNAHMDADITTLV

-560 GEKGLGMAL
+560 GEKGLGMAF

-575 AGFPEETV
+575 AGFSEETV

-785 MKRGYSMDASFEQK
+785 MKRGYSVDASFEQK

>member
-1 MDADLAAGSD
+1 
-11 RTDPA
+11 
-16 SVKEQKMSE
+16 
-25 SIAEIKKQLQ
+25 
-35 AASLPGLPDFLKDH
+35 
-49 ETFIRT
+49 
-55 YETDERSGVKKLV
+55 
-68 EQARKQI
+68 
-75 DAYEKELKRTES
+75 
-87 MKRFEKEYDSY
+87 
-98 SYICG
+98 
-103 IDEVGRGPL
+103 
-112 AGPVVAGTVIL
+112 
-123 PKNCDILY
+123 
-131 LNDSKQLSEKKREEL
+131 
-146 YEVIME
+146 
-152 KAVSTGLGFVTPE
+152 
-165 RIDEINILQATYEA
+165 
-179 MRMAI
+179 
-184 GELDPV
+184 
-190 PDLLLNDAVT
+190 
-200 IPEVTIRQVPIIKGD
+200 
-215 AKSISIAAAS
+215 
-225 IIAKVTRD
+225 
-233 RLMTEYEKTYPG
+233 
-245 YGFAANKGYGSAEHI
+245 
-260 AAIRE
+260 
-265 LGPPEEL
+265 
-272 YQELSIGGVMR
+272 MR

-351 RLSLAMNVEAGQQ
+351 RLSLAMDVEAGQQ

-431 TVNAHMDADINTLV
+431 TVNAHMDADITTLV

-458 ITQLQSYKNYEG
+458 ITQLQSYKNYES

-500 TFLKV
+500 RFLKV

-513 ENVQTEENMAGDD
+513 EDVQTEENIAGDD

-569 SDVLQK
+569 SDALQK
-575 AGFPEETV
+575 AGFSEETV

-620 LKDNEFLEN
+620 LKDNGFLEN

-664 MNQALQGMAKENP
+664 MNQALQGMTKENP

-741 LEHLGEIDIHVS
+741 LKHLGEIDIHVS

-764 LSDEKALD
+764 LSDERALD

>member
-1 MDADLAAGSD
+1 
-11 RTDPA
+11 
-16 SVKEQKMSE
+16 
-25 SIAEIKKQLQ
+25 
-35 AASLPGLPDFLKDH
+35 
-49 ETFIRT
+49 
-55 YETDERSGVKKLV
+55 
-68 EQARKQI
+68 
-75 DAYEKELKRTES
+75 
-87 MKRFEKEYDSY
+87 
-98 SYICG
+98 
-103 IDEVGRGPL
+103 
-112 AGPVVAGTVIL
+112 
-123 PKNCDILY
+123 
-131 LNDSKQLSEKKREEL
+131 
-146 YEVIME
+146 
-152 KAVSTGLGFVTPE
+152 
-165 RIDEINILQATYEA
+165 
-179 MRMAI
+179 
-184 GELDPV
+184 
-190 PDLLLNDAVT
+190 
-200 IPEVTIRQVPIIKGD
+200 
-215 AKSISIAAAS
+215 
-225 IIAKVTRD
+225 
-233 RLMTEYEKTYPG
+233 
-245 YGFAANKGYGSAEHI
+245 
-260 AAIRE
+260 
-265 LGPPEEL
+265 
-272 YQELSIGGVMR
+272 MR

-351 RLSLAMNVEAGQQ
+351 RLSLAMDVEAGQQ

-575 AGFPEETV
+575 AGFSEETV

-602 LVKDGRL
+602 VVKDGSL

-620 LKDNEFLEN
+620 LKDNEFLET

>member
-1 MDADLAAGSD
+1 
-11 RTDPA
+11 
-16 SVKEQKMSE
+16 
-25 SIAEIKKQLQ
+25 
-35 AASLPGLPDFLKDH
+35 
-49 ETFIRT
+49 
-55 YETDERSGVKKLV
+55 
-68 EQARKQI
+68 
-75 DAYEKELKRTES
+75 
-87 MKRFEKEYDSY
+87 
-98 SYICG
+98 
-103 IDEVGRGPL
+103 
-112 AGPVVAGTVIL
+112 
-123 PKNCDILY
+123 
-131 LNDSKQLSEKKREEL
+131 
-146 YEVIME
+146 
-152 KAVSTGLGFVTPE
+152 
-165 RIDEINILQATYEA
+165 
-179 MRMAI
+179 
-184 GELDPV
+184 
-190 PDLLLNDAVT
+190 
-200 IPEVTIRQVPIIKGD
+200 
-215 AKSISIAAAS
+215 
-225 IIAKVTRD
+225 
-233 RLMTEYEKTYPG
+233 
-245 YGFAANKGYGSAEHI
+245 
-260 AAIRE
+260 
-265 LGPPEEL
+265 
-272 YQELSIGGVMR
+272 MR

-351 RLSLAMNVEAGQQ
+351 RLSLAMDVEAGQQ

-399 GLPRNEE
+399 GLQRNEE

-575 AGFPEETV
+575 AGFSEETV

-741 LEHLGEIDIHVS
+741 LKHLGEIDIHVS

-799 DKAQHPIDEMLD
+799 DKTQHPIDEMLD

>member
-1 MDADLAAGSD
+1 
-11 RTDPA
+11 
-16 SVKEQKMSE
+16 
-25 SIAEIKKQLQ
+25 
-35 AASLPGLPDFLKDH
+35 
-49 ETFIRT
+49 
-55 YETDERSGVKKLV
+55 
-68 EQARKQI
+68 
-75 DAYEKELKRTES
+75 
-87 MKRFEKEYDSY
+87 
-98 SYICG
+98 
-103 IDEVGRGPL
+103 
-112 AGPVVAGTVIL
+112 
-123 PKNCDILY
+123 
-131 LNDSKQLSEKKREEL
+131 
-146 YEVIME
+146 
-152 KAVSTGLGFVTPE
+152 
-165 RIDEINILQATYEA
+165 
-179 MRMAI
+179 
-184 GELDPV
+184 
-190 PDLLLNDAVT
+190 
-200 IPEVTIRQVPIIKGD
+200 
-215 AKSISIAAAS
+215 
-225 IIAKVTRD
+225 
-233 RLMTEYEKTYPG
+233 
-245 YGFAANKGYGSAEHI
+245 
-260 AAIRE
+260 
-265 LGPPEEL
+265 
-272 YQELSIGGVMR
+272 MR

-351 RLSLAMNVEAGQQ
+351 RLSLAMDVEAGQQ

-431 TVNAHMDADINTLV
+431 TVNAHMDADITTLV

-489 LAASD
+489 LASSD

-575 AGFPEETV
+575 AGFSEETV

>member
-1 MDADLAAGSD
+1 
-11 RTDPA
+11 
-16 SVKEQKMSE
+16 
-25 SIAEIKKQLQ
+25 
-35 AASLPGLPDFLKDH
+35 
-49 ETFIRT
+49 
-55 YETDERSGVKKLV
+55 
-68 EQARKQI
+68 
-75 DAYEKELKRTES
+75 
-87 MKRFEKEYDSY
+87 
-98 SYICG
+98 
-103 IDEVGRGPL
+103 
-112 AGPVVAGTVIL
+112 
-123 PKNCDILY
+123 
-131 LNDSKQLSEKKREEL
+131 
-146 YEVIME
+146 
-152 KAVSTGLGFVTPE
+152 
-165 RIDEINILQATYEA
+165 
-179 MRMAI
+179 
-184 GELDPV
+184 
-190 PDLLLNDAVT
+190 
-200 IPEVTIRQVPIIKGD
+200 
-215 AKSISIAAAS
+215 
-225 IIAKVTRD
+225 
-233 RLMTEYEKTYPG
+233 
-245 YGFAANKGYGSAEHI
+245 
-260 AAIRE
+260 
-265 LGPPEEL
+265 
-272 YQELSIGGVMR
+272 MR

-302 SFSTLEKGL
+302 SFSALEKGL

-323 GQSVTGE
+323 GQFVTGE

-351 RLSLAMNVEAGQQ
+351 RLSLAMDVEAGQQ

-419 KLDPDSLSSMYR
+419 KLDPDSLSPMYR
-431 TVNAHMDADINTLV
+431 TVNAHMDADITTLV

-458 ITQLQSYKNYEG
+458 ITQLQSYKNYES
-470 QVTEGVKI
+470 QVTEGVKT

-513 ENVQTEENMAGDD
+513 EDVQTEENMAGDD

-569 SDVLQK
+569 SDALQK
-575 AGFPEETV
+575 AGFSEETV

-620 LKDNEFLEN
+620 LKDNGFLEN

-664 MNQALQGMAKENP
+664 MNQALQGMTKENP

-741 LEHLGEIDIHVS
+741 LKHLGEIDIHVS

>member
-1 MDADLAAGSD
+1 
-11 RTDPA
+11 
-16 SVKEQKMSE
+16 
-25 SIAEIKKQLQ
+25 
-35 AASLPGLPDFLKDH
+35 
-49 ETFIRT
+49 
-55 YETDERSGVKKLV
+55 
-68 EQARKQI
+68 
-75 DAYEKELKRTES
+75 
-87 MKRFEKEYDSY
+87 
-98 SYICG
+98 
-103 IDEVGRGPL
+103 
-112 AGPVVAGTVIL
+112 
-123 PKNCDILY
+123 
-131 LNDSKQLSEKKREEL
+131 
-146 YEVIME
+146 
-152 KAVSTGLGFVTPE
+152 
-165 RIDEINILQATYEA
+165 
-179 MRMAI
+179 
-184 GELDPV
+184 
-190 PDLLLNDAVT
+190 
-200 IPEVTIRQVPIIKGD
+200 
-215 AKSISIAAAS
+215 
-225 IIAKVTRD
+225 
-233 RLMTEYEKTYPG
+233 
-245 YGFAANKGYGSAEHI
+245 
-260 AAIRE
+260 
-265 LGPPEEL
+265 
-272 YQELSIGGVMR
+272 MR

-351 RLSLAMNVEAGQQ
+351 RLSLAMDVEAGQQ

-644 VGEDG
+644 IGEDG

>member
-1 MDADLAAGSD
+1 
-11 RTDPA
+11 
-16 SVKEQKMSE
+16 
-25 SIAEIKKQLQ
+25 
-35 AASLPGLPDFLKDH
+35 
-49 ETFIRT
+49 
-55 YETDERSGVKKLV
+55 
-68 EQARKQI
+68 
-75 DAYEKELKRTES
+75 
-87 MKRFEKEYDSY
+87 
-98 SYICG
+98 
-103 IDEVGRGPL
+103 
-112 AGPVVAGTVIL
+112 
-123 PKNCDILY
+123 
-131 LNDSKQLSEKKREEL
+131 
-146 YEVIME
+146 
-152 KAVSTGLGFVTPE
+152 
-165 RIDEINILQATYEA
+165 
-179 MRMAI
+179 
-184 GELDPV
+184 
-190 PDLLLNDAVT
+190 
-200 IPEVTIRQVPIIKGD
+200 
-215 AKSISIAAAS
+215 
-225 IIAKVTRD
+225 
-233 RLMTEYEKTYPG
+233 
-245 YGFAANKGYGSAEHI
+245 
-260 AAIRE
+260 
-265 LGPPEEL
+265 
-272 YQELSIGGVMR
+272 MR

-302 SFSTLEKGL
+302 SFSALEKGL

-323 GQSVTGE
+323 GQFVTGE

-351 RLSLAMNVEAGQQ
+351 RLSLAMDVEAGQQ

-419 KLDPDSLSSMYR
+419 KLDPDSLSYMYR
-431 TVNAHMDADINTLV
+431 TVNAHMDADITTLV

-458 ITQLQSYKNYEG
+458 ITQLQSYKNYES

-500 TFLKV
+500 RFLKV

-513 ENVQTEENMAGDD
+513 EDVQTEENMAGDD

-537 TEAPEENA
+537 TEVPEENA

-569 SDVLQK
+569 SDALQK
-575 AGFPEETV
+575 AGFSEETV

-620 LKDNEFLEN
+620 LKDNGFLEN

-741 LEHLGEIDIHVS
+741 LKHLGEIDIHVS

>member
-1 MDADLAAGSD
+1 
-11 RTDPA
+11 
-16 SVKEQKMSE
+16 
-25 SIAEIKKQLQ
+25 
-35 AASLPGLPDFLKDH
+35 
-49 ETFIRT
+49 
-55 YETDERSGVKKLV
+55 
-68 EQARKQI
+68 
-75 DAYEKELKRTES
+75 
-87 MKRFEKEYDSY
+87 
-98 SYICG
+98 
-103 IDEVGRGPL
+103 
-112 AGPVVAGTVIL
+112 
-123 PKNCDILY
+123 
-131 LNDSKQLSEKKREEL
+131 
-146 YEVIME
+146 
-152 KAVSTGLGFVTPE
+152 
-165 RIDEINILQATYEA
+165 
-179 MRMAI
+179 
-184 GELDPV
+184 
-190 PDLLLNDAVT
+190 
-200 IPEVTIRQVPIIKGD
+200 
-215 AKSISIAAAS
+215 
-225 IIAKVTRD
+225 
-233 RLMTEYEKTYPG
+233 
-245 YGFAANKGYGSAEHI
+245 
-260 AAIRE
+260 
-265 LGPPEEL
+265 
-272 YQELSIGGVMR
+272 MR

-351 RLSLAMNVEAGQQ
+351 RLSLAMDVEAGQQ

-431 TVNAHMDADINTLV
+431 TVNVHMDADINTLV

-710 GQEAA
+710 GQETA

>member
-1 MDADLAAGSD
+1 
-11 RTDPA
+11 
-16 SVKEQKMSE
+16 
-25 SIAEIKKQLQ
+25 
-35 AASLPGLPDFLKDH
+35 
-49 ETFIRT
+49 
-55 YETDERSGVKKLV
+55 
-68 EQARKQI
+68 
-75 DAYEKELKRTES
+75 
-87 MKRFEKEYDSY
+87 
-98 SYICG
+98 
-103 IDEVGRGPL
+103 
-112 AGPVVAGTVIL
+112 
-123 PKNCDILY
+123 
-131 LNDSKQLSEKKREEL
+131 
-146 YEVIME
+146 
-152 KAVSTGLGFVTPE
+152 
-165 RIDEINILQATYEA
+165 
-179 MRMAI
+179 
-184 GELDPV
+184 
-190 PDLLLNDAVT
+190 
-200 IPEVTIRQVPIIKGD
+200 
-215 AKSISIAAAS
+215 
-225 IIAKVTRD
+225 
-233 RLMTEYEKTYPG
+233 
-245 YGFAANKGYGSAEHI
+245 
-260 AAIRE
+260 
-265 LGPPEEL
+265 
-272 YQELSIGGVMR
+272 MR

-302 SFSTLEKGL
+302 SFSALEKGL

-323 GQSVTGE
+323 GQFVTGE

-351 RLSLAMNVEAGQQ
+351 RLSLAMDVEAGQQ

-419 KLDPDSLSSMYR
+419 KLDPDSLTSMYR
-431 TVNAHMDADINTLV
+431 TVNAHMDADITTLV

-458 ITQLQSYKNYEG
+458 ITQLQSYKNYES

-500 TFLKV
+500 TFLKA
-505 VLGEPSGT
+505 VLGEPSET
-513 ENVQTEENMAGDD
+513 EDVQTEENMAGDD

-552 MPGMAEQA
+552 MSGMAEQA

-569 SDVLQK
+569 SDALQK
-575 AGFPEETV
+575 AGFSEETV

-620 LKDNEFLEN
+620 LKDNGFLEN

-705 PLKLS
+705 PLKMS
-710 GQEAA
+710 GQEAT

-741 LEHLGEIDIHVS
+741 LEHLGEVDIHVS

-785 MKRGYSMDASFEQK
+785 VKRGYSMEASFEQK
-799 DKAQHPIDEMLD
+799 EKAQHPIDEMLD

>member
-1 MDADLAAGSD
+1 
-11 RTDPA
+11 
-16 SVKEQKMSE
+16 
-25 SIAEIKKQLQ
+25 
-35 AASLPGLPDFLKDH
+35 
-49 ETFIRT
+49 
-55 YETDERSGVKKLV
+55 
-68 EQARKQI
+68 
-75 DAYEKELKRTES
+75 
-87 MKRFEKEYDSY
+87 
-98 SYICG
+98 
-103 IDEVGRGPL
+103 
-112 AGPVVAGTVIL
+112 
-123 PKNCDILY
+123 
-131 LNDSKQLSEKKREEL
+131 
-146 YEVIME
+146 
-152 KAVSTGLGFVTPE
+152 
-165 RIDEINILQATYEA
+165 
-179 MRMAI
+179 
-184 GELDPV
+184 
-190 PDLLLNDAVT
+190 
-200 IPEVTIRQVPIIKGD
+200 
-215 AKSISIAAAS
+215 
-225 IIAKVTRD
+225 
-233 RLMTEYEKTYPG
+233 
-245 YGFAANKGYGSAEHI
+245 
-260 AAIRE
+260 
-265 LGPPEEL
+265 
-272 YQELSIGGVMR
+272 MR

-351 RLSLAMNVEAGQQ
+351 RLSLAMDVEAGQQ

-431 TVNAHMDADINTLV
+431 TVNAHMDADITTLV

-526 NVIQTFKNAVM
+526 NAIQTFKNAVM

-545 GKEKLPF
+545 GKEKLSF

-575 AGFPEETV
+575 AGFSEETV

>member
-1 MDADLAAGSD
+1 
-11 RTDPA
+11 
-16 SVKEQKMSE
+16 
-25 SIAEIKKQLQ
+25 
-35 AASLPGLPDFLKDH
+35 
-49 ETFIRT
+49 
-55 YETDERSGVKKLV
+55 
-68 EQARKQI
+68 
-75 DAYEKELKRTES
+75 
-87 MKRFEKEYDSY
+87 
-98 SYICG
+98 
-103 IDEVGRGPL
+103 
-112 AGPVVAGTVIL
+112 
-123 PKNCDILY
+123 
-131 LNDSKQLSEKKREEL
+131 
-146 YEVIME
+146 
-152 KAVSTGLGFVTPE
+152 
-165 RIDEINILQATYEA
+165 
-179 MRMAI
+179 
-184 GELDPV
+184 
-190 PDLLLNDAVT
+190 
-200 IPEVTIRQVPIIKGD
+200 
-215 AKSISIAAAS
+215 
-225 IIAKVTRD
+225 
-233 RLMTEYEKTYPG
+233 
-245 YGFAANKGYGSAEHI
+245 
-260 AAIRE
+260 
-265 LGPPEEL
+265 
-272 YQELSIGGVMR
+272 MR

-330 VIEADGQDIL
+330 VIEVDGQDIL

-351 RLSLAMNVEAGQQ
+351 RLSLAMDVEAGQQ

-399 GLPRNEE
+399 GLQRNEE

-431 TVNAHMDADINTLV
+431 TVNAHMDVDITTLV

-575 AGFPEETV
+575 AGFSEETV

-602 LVKDGRL
+602 VVKDGRL

>member
-1 MDADLAAGSD
+1 
-11 RTDPA
+11 
-16 SVKEQKMSE
+16 
-25 SIAEIKKQLQ
+25 
-35 AASLPGLPDFLKDH
+35 
-49 ETFIRT
+49 
-55 YETDERSGVKKLV
+55 
-68 EQARKQI
+68 
-75 DAYEKELKRTES
+75 
-87 MKRFEKEYDSY
+87 
-98 SYICG
+98 
-103 IDEVGRGPL
+103 
-112 AGPVVAGTVIL
+112 
-123 PKNCDILY
+123 
-131 LNDSKQLSEKKREEL
+131 
-146 YEVIME
+146 
-152 KAVSTGLGFVTPE
+152 
-165 RIDEINILQATYEA
+165 
-179 MRMAI
+179 
-184 GELDPV
+184 
-190 PDLLLNDAVT
+190 
-200 IPEVTIRQVPIIKGD
+200 
-215 AKSISIAAAS
+215 
-225 IIAKVTRD
+225 
-233 RLMTEYEKTYPG
+233 
-245 YGFAANKGYGSAEHI
+245 
-260 AAIRE
+260 
-265 LGPPEEL
+265 
-272 YQELSIGGVMR
+272 MR

-351 RLSLAMNVEAGQQ
+351 RLSLAMDVEAGQQ

-370 SIGGMK
+370 SISGMK

-560 GEKGLGMAL
+560 GEKGLGIVL

-575 AGFPEETV
+575 AGFSEETV

-785 MKRGYSMDASFEQK
+785 MKRGYSVDASFEQK

>member
-1 MDADLAAGSD
+1 
-11 RTDPA
+11 
-16 SVKEQKMSE
+16 
-25 SIAEIKKQLQ
+25 
-35 AASLPGLPDFLKDH
+35 
-49 ETFIRT
+49 
-55 YETDERSGVKKLV
+55 
-68 EQARKQI
+68 
-75 DAYEKELKRTES
+75 
-87 MKRFEKEYDSY
+87 
-98 SYICG
+98 
-103 IDEVGRGPL
+103 
-112 AGPVVAGTVIL
+112 
-123 PKNCDILY
+123 
-131 LNDSKQLSEKKREEL
+131 
-146 YEVIME
+146 
-152 KAVSTGLGFVTPE
+152 
-165 RIDEINILQATYEA
+165 
-179 MRMAI
+179 
-184 GELDPV
+184 
-190 PDLLLNDAVT
+190 
-200 IPEVTIRQVPIIKGD
+200 
-215 AKSISIAAAS
+215 
-225 IIAKVTRD
+225 
-233 RLMTEYEKTYPG
+233 
-245 YGFAANKGYGSAEHI
+245 
-260 AAIRE
+260 
-265 LGPPEEL
+265 
-272 YQELSIGGVMR
+272 MR

-351 RLSLAMNVEAGQQ
+351 RLSLAMDVEAGQQ

-500 TFLKV
+500 TFLKL

-545 GKEKLPF
+545 GKEKLTF

-575 AGFPEETV
+575 AGFSEETV

-785 MKRGYSMDASFEQK
+785 MKRGYSVDDSFEQK

>member
-1 MDADLAAGSD
+1 
-11 RTDPA
+11 
-16 SVKEQKMSE
+16 
-25 SIAEIKKQLQ
+25 
-35 AASLPGLPDFLKDH
+35 
-49 ETFIRT
+49 
-55 YETDERSGVKKLV
+55 
-68 EQARKQI
+68 
-75 DAYEKELKRTES
+75 
-87 MKRFEKEYDSY
+87 
-98 SYICG
+98 
-103 IDEVGRGPL
+103 
-112 AGPVVAGTVIL
+112 
-123 PKNCDILY
+123 
-131 LNDSKQLSEKKREEL
+131 
-146 YEVIME
+146 
-152 KAVSTGLGFVTPE
+152 
-165 RIDEINILQATYEA
+165 
-179 MRMAI
+179 
-184 GELDPV
+184 
-190 PDLLLNDAVT
+190 
-200 IPEVTIRQVPIIKGD
+200 
-215 AKSISIAAAS
+215 
-225 IIAKVTRD
+225 
-233 RLMTEYEKTYPG
+233 
-245 YGFAANKGYGSAEHI
+245 
-260 AAIRE
+260 
-265 LGPPEEL
+265 
-272 YQELSIGGVMR
+272 MR

-351 RLSLAMNVEAGQQ
+351 RLSLAMDVEAGQQ

-431 TVNAHMDADINTLV
+431 TVNAHMDADITTLV

-710 GQEAA
+710 GQETA